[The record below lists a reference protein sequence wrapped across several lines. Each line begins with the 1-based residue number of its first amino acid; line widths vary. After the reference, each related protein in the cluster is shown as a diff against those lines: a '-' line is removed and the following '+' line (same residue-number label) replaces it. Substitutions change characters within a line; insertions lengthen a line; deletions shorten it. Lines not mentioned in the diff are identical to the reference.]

1 MHVSDKGIQMDP
13 TRLQLKRN
21 TVPLHKE
28 NLTQGGLGLYLIETL
43 MDSVEIYQQEGTTI
57 SMTKYVQQDEVKK
70 SDREQSV
77 REGT

>member
-1 MHVSDKGIQMDP
+1 
-13 TRLQLKRN
+13 
-21 TVPLHKE
+21 
-28 NLTQGGLGLYLIETL
+28 